1 MRTDGGRFR
10 HFGTIR
16 AMTYTIPQAG
26 DVSATPLAGP
36 ELDRLDALLTLAN
49 PDDAML
55 PEEFDGFS
63 AALACCPDP
72 VPAEEWLPLVLG
84 RPLAAIGP
92 MSEEDARS
100 LLKLIVRHRN
110 AVTAQLYEGEGY
122 APVLGEDEDGFSDAV
137 DWANGFLR
145 GMAMRPDV
153 WDALEEDDALAET
166 LDPLYEIAGVDDDEP
181 DDAAGTVAGVVVD
194 EAAAQAA
201 DDEADGGAE
210 DEAQAAPIDREA
222 RTRLIDAM
230 LQGVMALYDYYAD
243 ERLRR
248 LGPAAPIRRAEP
260 KVGRNDPCPCG
271 SGRKFK
277 QCHGR

>member
-1 MRTDGGRFR
+1 
-10 HFGTIR
+10 
-16 AMTYTIPQAG
+16 MTHTIPQAG
-26 DVSATPLAGP
+26 DVSATPLAGA
-36 ELDRLDALLTLAN
+36 ELDRLDALLSQAN
-49 PDDAML
+49 PDEAML

-72 VPAEEWLPLVLG
+72 VPAEEWLPHVIG
-84 RPLAAIGP
+84 RPLEAIGP
-92 MSEEDARS
+92 MPEEDVRT
-100 LLKLIVRHRN
+100 LLRLIVRHRN

-137 DWANGFLR
+137 DWAHGFLR
-145 GMAMRPDV
+145 GMSLRPDA
-153 WDALEEDDALAET
+153 WDGLEDDDALAET
-166 LDPLYEIAGVDDDEP
+166 LDPLYEIAGLDGDET
-181 DDAAGTVAGVVVD
+181 DDADGTPGTVAGVVVD
-194 EAAAQAA
+194 DAAADAASAA
-201 DDEADGGAE
+201 DPDGADGPAG
-210 DEAQAAPIDREA
+210 EAPPIDRA
-222 RTRLIDAM
+222 QRTRLIDAM

>member
-1 MRTDGGRFR
+1 MNP
-10 HFGTIR
+10 
-16 AMTYTIPQAG
+16 TIPQAG
-26 DVSATPLAGP
+26 DVSATPLAGS

-49 PDDAML
+49 PDEAML

-72 VPAEEWLPLVLG
+72 VPAEEWLPHVLG
-84 RPLAAIGP
+84 RPLDAVGP
-92 MSEEDARS
+92 MSDEDLRT
-100 LLKLIVRHRN
+100 LLRLIMRHRN

-145 GMAMRPDV
+145 GMALRPDA
-153 WDALEEDDALAET
+153 WDGLEDDDALAET
-166 LDPLYEIAGVDDDEP
+166 LDPLYEIAGLDGDEDDE
-181 DDAAGTVAGVVVD
+181 DDESGEAAGTVAGVVVD
-194 EAAAQAA
+194 DAAADAAEAAGGGP
-201 DDEADGGAE
+201 DDG
-210 DEAQAAPIDREA
+210 AQAAPIDREQ
-222 RTRLIDAM
+222 RTKLIDAM